1 MSVSANPKPIC
12 NHERYMIQRVAEV
25 NLQPTEASKAGGALH
40 NQDLP
45 PRFFEMPTF
54 HHG

>member
-1 MSVSANPKPIC
+1 
-12 NHERYMIQRVAEV
+12 MIQRVAGV
-25 NLQPTEASKAGGALH
+25 NVQPTEAFKAGGALH
-40 NQDLP
+40 NQDLA